1 MGLEED
7 VGAAQGPQGEQA
19 AEGSSSAEALAAAGQ
34 IMQLEGEARGCLDR
48 LDELE
53 QMLSKQKQAFD
64 IAEVAAAA
72 RLSVPAAAHS
82 SSPPSSS
89 HPTRRFGHASSVSDL
104 DAQIAAAKADLAA
117 HGTREVQAKARFKE
131 MEESIAASE
140 QHLAALEVM
149 SVQTPG
155 LMGMEP

>member
-1 MGLEED
+1 
-7 VGAAQGPQGEQA
+7 
-19 AEGSSSAEALAAAGQ
+19 
-34 IMQLEGEARGCLDR
+34 
-48 LDELE
+48 
-53 QMLSKQKQAFD
+53 MLSKQKQAFD

-104 DAQIAAAKADLAA
+104 DAQIAAAKADLEA

-140 QHLAALEVM
+140 QHLAAARGDERAD
-149 SVQTPG
+149 PG
-155 LMGMEP
+155 ADGDGALNPKP